1 MNVIP
6 APSIGALIVTIG
18 LFSVSLMVVGFVS
31 MTLALAGN

>member
-6 APSIGALIVTIG
+6 VLSIVALTVTIG
-18 LFSVSLMVVGFVS
+18 LFSVSLMVVGFVF